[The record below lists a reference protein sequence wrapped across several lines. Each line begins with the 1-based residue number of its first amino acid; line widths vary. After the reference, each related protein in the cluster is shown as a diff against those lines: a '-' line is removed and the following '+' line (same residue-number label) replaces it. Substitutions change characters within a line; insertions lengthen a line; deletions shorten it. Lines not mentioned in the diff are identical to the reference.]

1 MRIGGLFSGYGGL
14 EMAARSVFGGT
25 VAWHSEIDPAAS
37 KILARHWPD
46 VPNLGDI
53 TTVDWTQVE
62 PVDVLTGGSPCQDVS
77 AAGKR
82 AGMRAGT
89 RSGLWAA
96 MTDAIDALRPP
107 VVVWENVRGV
117 LSAEADSALEP
128 CPGCVGDMDDGA
140 VLRALGR
147 VLGDLSDLGYDCEW
161 HGLRAADIGA
171 PHGRFRVFV
180 VAEHSERKGLQG
192 RTRSGMGRAILTT
205 ARCGGTVADTRSG
218 GRREENP
225 RGRSVEREGGV
236 QAGWHESASAP
247 RPDREPTADTYDS
260 RWGEHGWPEPVRAEL
275 ASVECGRDATPDSGS
290 DRCEGHPECD
300 RESERSELDAS
311 QRDHADGRTAT
322 DANSHA
328 LRIESVRELGSSSSP
343 VTGHPGIV
351 MATGAGNAGM
361 GQDGR
366 AFRGVARTEWG
377 QYEPAI
383 RRWERTLGRVAPAPT
398 ELAPK
403 GGRRLSPAFVEWMMG
418 LPAGHV
424 TAVPGIS
431 RNDQLKA
438 LGNGVVPQQG
448 AAAIRVC
455 LNRAARAA

>member
-37 KILARHWPD
+37 KILAHHWPD

-53 TTVDWTQVE
+53 TTVDWAQVE

-192 RTRSGMGRAILTT
+192 RARSGMGRAVLT
-205 ARCGGTVADTRSG
+205 AAGCGGAVADTRSG
-218 GRREENP
+218 GRREDDP
-225 RGRSVEREGGV
+225 RGRGVEREGCV
-236 QAGWHESASAP
+236 QAGRHESASAP
-247 RPDREPTADTYDS
+247 RPDREPATDAPRDGWDERRPESARIVGRSDAALSGTNPVADPQSHTGRLID
-260 RWGEHGWPEPVRAEL
+260 RDRA
-275 ASVECGRDATPDSGS
+275 
-290 DRCEGHPECD
+290 
-300 RESERSELDAS
+300 
-311 QRDHADGRTAT
+311 TAT
-322 DANSHA
+322 DTESKRRPG
-328 LRIESVRELGSSSSP
+328 RIEPRQDMERNRPEPPHTRTSW
-343 VTGHPGIV
+343 
-351 MATGAGNAGM
+351 GA
-361 GQDGR
+361 
-366 AFRGVARTEWG
+366 
-377 QYEPAI
+377 YEPAI
-383 RRWERTLGRVAPAPT
+383 RRWERTLGRPAPAPT

-403 GGRRLSPAFVEWMMG
+403 GGQRLSPAFVEWMMG

-438 LGNGVVPQQG
+438 LGNGVVWQQG

>member
-1 MRIGGLFSGYGGL
+1 MMIGGLFSGYGGL
-14 EMAARSVFGGT
+14 EMAAQAVFGGT

-37 KILARHWPD
+37 KILAHHWPD

-147 VLGDLSDLGYDCEW
+147 VLGDLADLGYDCEW

-192 RTRSGMGRAILTT
+192 RARSGMGRAVLT
-205 ARCGGTVADTRSG
+205 AAGCGGAVADTRSG
-218 GRREENP
+218 GRREEDP
-225 RGRSVEREGGV
+225 RGRGVEREGCV
-236 QAGWHESASAP
+236 QAGRHESASAP
-247 RPDREPTADTYDS
+247 RPDREPATDANDS
-260 RWGEHGWPEPVRAEL
+260 GRSEHGRPEPVRAEL
-275 ASVECGRDATPDSGS
+275 ASVECAGHVAPDADSDGLQGVGR
-290 DRCEGHPECD
+290 
-300 RESERSELDAS
+300 L
-311 QRDHADGRTAT
+311 
-322 DANSHA
+322 
-328 LRIESVRELGSSSSP
+328 ESVRRDIDRRGSAD
-343 VTGHPGIV
+343 T
-351 MATGAGNAGM
+351 A
-361 GQDGR
+361 
-366 AFRGVARTEWG
+366 WG
-377 QYEPAI
+377 DYEPAI
-383 RRWERTLGRVAPAPT
+383 RRWERTLGRPAPAPT

-403 GGRRLSPAFVEWMMG
+403 GGQRLSPAFVEWMMG
-418 LPAGHV
+418 LPVGHV
-424 TAVPGIS
+424 TAVPWIS

-438 LGNGVVPQQG
+438 LGNGVVWQQG

>member
-14 EMAARSVFGGT
+14 EMAAQSVFGGT

-37 KILARHWPD
+37 KILAHHWPD

-53 TTVDWTQVE
+53 TKVDWSQVE

-107 VVVWENVRGV
+107 IMVWENVRGV

-128 CPGCVGDMDDGA
+128 CAGCVGDVEDGT

-147 VLGDLSDLGYDCEW
+147 VLGDLADIGYDTQR
-161 HGLRAADIGA
+161 HGLRAADVGA

-180 VAEHSERKGLQG
+180 VATD
-192 RTRSGMGRAILTT
+192 TRSETVGLGTGLREGEPARIWWRRSDNHNLPLVAPHTDHSGPQGWKSAAGRHLSDGCA
-205 ARCGGTVADTRSG
+205 VADTARDG
-218 GRREENP
+218 WDEGRT
-225 RGRSVEREGGV
+225 
-236 QAGWHESASAP
+236 ESAGVVGGSNAALSGDAATD
-247 RPDREPTADTYDS
+247 PDRDGQQSIRRLKPVRRDLDGRGSADTA
-260 RWGEHGWPEPVRAEL
+260 WG
-275 ASVECGRDATPDSGS
+275 D
-290 DRCEGHPECD
+290 
-300 RESERSELDAS
+300 
-311 QRDHADGRTAT
+311 
-322 DANSHA
+322 
-328 LRIESVRELGSSSSP
+328 
-343 VTGHPGIV
+343 
-351 MATGAGNAGM
+351 
-361 GQDGR
+361 
-366 AFRGVARTEWG
+366 
-377 QYEPAI
+377 YEPAI
-383 RRWERTLGRVAPAPT
+383 RRWEHVLGRFAPEPT

-424 TAVPGIS
+424 TAVPGVS

-448 AAAIRVC
+448 AAAIRLC
-455 LNRAARAA
+455 IDHAERAA